1 MRSMVHALRH
11 DSLYP
16 GQCITLNLAGCNN
29 SRTYI
34 HQLEVRQYYDDRLVY
49 LCFLTKYHV
58 GTRNSRILT
67 QFAGTI

>member
-1 MRSMVHALRH
+1 MRSMVHALYH

-34 HQLEVRQYYDDRLVY
+34 HQLDVRQLAIPK
-49 LCFLTKYHV
+49 LMSGL
-58 GTRNSRILT
+58 GTSVKKCPN
-67 QFAGTI
+67 